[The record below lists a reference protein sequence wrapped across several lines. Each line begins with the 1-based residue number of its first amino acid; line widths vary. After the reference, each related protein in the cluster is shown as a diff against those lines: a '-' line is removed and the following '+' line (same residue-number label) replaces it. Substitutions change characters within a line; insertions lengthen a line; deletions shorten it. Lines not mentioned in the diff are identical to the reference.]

1 MTNIEK
7 RSLLVQSISE
17 INRTLLACKL
27 EDYDFI
33 LKCARRLETLYQQK
47 ADVENEILNSLE
59 EERRITILTGRN

>member
-17 INRTLLACKL
+17 INRALLACKL

-33 LKCARRLETLYQQK
+33 LKCARRLETLYEQK
-47 ADVENEILNSLE
+47 NLIEREILNSE
-59 EERRITILTGRN
+59 EEEKKITILTASR